1 MKPILKVNNL
11 HVYYG
16 GSHVLQGASMTLDKG
31 TTTIIGRNGMGKTTF
46 VSTIMGLVP
55 ATEGTV
61 EFYGED
67 ITNLPPYKIARKG
80 IGYVP
85 QGRRIFSSLTV
96 DEQLRFVAKSNS
108 DGSCEW
114 FPERVYEFF
123 PRLKERYK
131 QKGTSLSGGEQQML
145 AIGRALVTNPKLLI
159 MDEPSEGLAPVIID
173 QLIEFCHKLIKTDIS
188 LVLVEQN
195 LLFAKNVSE
204 KANVMLTGTFAYQ
217 DTYKRLLET
226 PELLYKYLGVGI

>member
-31 TTTIIGRNGMGKTTF
+31 TTTIVGRNGMGKSTF

-61 EFYGED
+61 GFCGED

-85 QGRRIFSSLTV
+85 QGRRVFSSLTV
-96 DEQLRFVAKSNS
+96 DEQLRFAAKKNS
-108 DGSCEW
+108 DGSNEW
-114 FPERVYEFF
+114 FAERVYEFF

-173 QLIEFCHKLIKTDIS
+173 QLIEFCHKLKKTDIS

-195 LLFAKNVSE
+195 LIFAKSVSE
-204 KANVMLTGTFAYQ
+204 KTNVMLTGKFAYQ

>member
-16 GSHVLQGASMTLDKG
+16 GSHVLHGASMTLDKG

-61 EFYGED
+61 EFCGED

-96 DEQLRFVAKSNS
+96 DEQLRFAAKNNS
-108 DGSCEW
+108 DGSNEW
-114 FPERVYEFF
+114 HAERVYEFF

-131 QKGTSLSGGEQQML
+131 QKGTS
-145 AIGRALVTNPKLLI
+145 
-159 MDEPSEGLAPVIID
+159 
-173 QLIEFCHKLIKTDIS
+173 
-188 LVLVEQN
+188 
-195 LLFAKNVSE
+195 
-204 KANVMLTGTFAYQ
+204 
-217 DTYKRLLET
+217 
-226 PELLYKYLGVGI
+226 

>member
-16 GSHVLQGASMTLDKG
+16 SSHILHGASMTLDKG

-46 VSTIMGLVP
+46 VSAIMGLVP
-55 ATEGTV
+55 VAEGTV
-61 EFYGED
+61 ELCGED

-85 QGRRIFSSLTV
+85 QGRRIFSSLSV
-96 DEQLRFVAKSNS
+96 DEQLRFVAKNNS
-108 DGSCEW
+108 DGTGEW
-114 FPERVYEFF
+114 SVERVYEFF

-173 QLIEFCHKLIKTDIS
+173 QLIEFCHKLKKTDIS

-195 LLFAKNVSE
+195 LMFAKNVSE
-204 KANVMLTGTFAYQ
+204 NVNVMLTGTFAYQ
-217 DTYKRLLET
+217 DTYERLLNH
-226 PELLYKYLGVGI
+226 PELLNKYVGVGI